1 MAETCGRFTTCFYAI
16 VSNYSAVVCMDNV
29 KYMPRL
35 KRVEDLNDVNK
46 RSLYF
51 ANVDFMNV
59 TERCTT
65 YLYADL
71 CTRVSV
77 LYIIS

>member
-1 MAETCGRFTTCFYAI
+1 MGDLPR
-16 VSNYSAVVCMDNV
+16 VCMSLYPTAVTLFVWIMLNT
-29 KYMPRL
+29 YIPRL

-59 TERCTT
+59 TERRTA

-71 CTRVSV
+71 CTRVSI